1 MTRPRL
7 TLAGMLA
14 ATLVGSLAGCGSRTD
29 AAVTLWHAYAGAER
43 ATLEALAADWNQA
56 HPDQSLVVVAVP
68 YDGFGDKITSAI
80 PNGNGPDLFIYSQDR
95 LGDWT
100 AAGLLEPIEFWI
112 DDATAARFAPDA
124 LSTMAYRGSLWGLP
138 LAVKSLALFVRTDL
152 VPDPPRTTDALFEM
166 APRLRARGV
175 FPLAYP
181 VDDLYAH
188 AAWLHGYG
196 GRVMDGDTPTIA
208 TAEGVAAASFARQLV
223 AREVVPRDADGAL
236 TATLFSEGKAAMAL
250 SGPWFVADI
259 ALGVPYTVTTLPI
272 VSATGQPA
280 APFLGAEGVLMSARA
295 RDKQAAIAVVLALT
309 DDASATERATE
320 AHQVVPNVAAYTG
333 ALAADPVLS
342 AFRQQLE
349 HTVPMPATPAMR
361 AVWTPYKN
369 ALGQIVIG
377 ATSPADGLERAAGQV
392 AGYARAERP

>member
-1 MTRPRL
+1 MKHALLL
-7 TLAGMLA
+7 TLGALA
-14 ATLVGSLAGCGSRTD
+14 ACGGPPD
-29 AAVTLWHAYAGAER
+29 ASVTLWHAYSGSER
-43 ATLEALAADWNQA
+43 ATLEALADDWNRA
-56 HPDQSLVVVAVP
+56 HPDQSLAVVAVP
-68 YDGFGDKITSAI
+68 YDGFGDKLTSAI

-112 DDATAARFAPDA
+112 DDATAERFAPDA
-124 LSTMAYRGSLWGLP
+124 LAAMAYRGSLWGLP

-152 VPDPPRTTDALFEM
+152 VSAPPTTTDALIAM
-166 APRLRARGV
+166 APTLRARGV

-196 GRVMDGDTPTIA
+196 GRVMDGDTPTVA
-208 TAEGVAAASFARQLV
+208 TAEGVAAAGFARELV
-223 AREVVPRDADGAL
+223 AREVVPRDADAAL

-259 ALGVPYTVTTLPI
+259 AAGVPWTVTTLPT

-295 RDKQAAIAVVLALT
+295 HDKQAAIAVALALT
-309 DDASATERATE
+309 ADDAAARRAAA
-320 AHQVVPNVAAYTG
+320 AHQVVPNPAAYTG
-333 ALAADPVLS
+333 ALASDPVLA
-342 AFRQQLE
+342 AFRAQLA
-349 HTVPMPATPAMR
+349 HTVPMPASPAMR

-377 ATSPADGLERAAGQV
+377 ATSPADGLERAAGEI
-392 AGYARAERP
+392 ARYARGAQR